1 MSLRWRPME
10 PKDVAGCAQ
19 IIAAHP
25 VIGLR
30 YGSAIKDL
38 GRAWLRLL
46 GAEAM
51 TTAVFEEVDRGRV
64 HLAGVGV
71 GVFVRNEFI
80 RELKRPRQ
88 FWVGP
93 ELTRR
98 VLNGNSPVL
107 SDKEVR
113 KANSGEG
120 LNELVWET
128 LTGPSFAKRTEMY
141 HLMGRA
147 YIEIHRGFRLKE
159 MITSQAES
167 PERLQWAIDAGGL
180 YWNAKAGR
188 YVKSLK
194 AKTEEFAR
202 NPHIVGIT
210 RELEFGRPGSW
221 VGTLFD
227 YHPPGFYFSASE
239 QRLLICAISNR
250 TATNPALAQKLDV
263 SLPTVKKMWLSIYGR
278 VGQCVPELLVD
289 EVNSGADSKR
299 GKEKRRRLLAYLQ
312 DHPEELRP
320 VLRRSNGQKP
330 PQPPSARKSRRAPS
344 IDKEFSAEEGMRI
357 RS

>member
-1 MSLRWRPME
+1 MSLRWRTME
-10 PKDVAGCAQ
+10 PKDVPGCAQ

-25 VIGLR
+25 VIGPR

-46 GAEAM
+46 GSEAM

-71 GVFVRNEFI
+71 GVFVRDEFI
-80 RELKRPRQ
+80 RELKTPRQ

-93 ELTRR
+93 ELTKRI
-98 VLNGNSPVL
+98 LNGNSPVL

-113 KANSGEG
+113 QANSGTG

-128 LTGPSFAKRTEMY
+128 ITGPSFAKRTEMY
-141 HLMGRA
+141 HLMGRT

-180 YWNAKAGR
+180 YWDTKSAS

-194 AKTEEFAR
+194 KSTEEFAR
-202 NPHIVGIT
+202 NPHVVGIT

-227 YHPPGFYFSASE
+227 YHPPRFHFSASE

-250 TATNPALAQKLDV
+250 TATNPALAQKLRV
-263 SLPTVKKMWLSIYGR
+263 SLPTVKKMWLCIYDR
-278 VGQCVPELLVD
+278 VTKLTPELIA
-289 EVNSGADSKR
+289 EAPKASSGSKR

-312 DHPEELRP
+312 EHPEELRP
-320 VLRRSNGQKP
+320 ILRRPNVPRNGDTP
-330 PQPPSARKSRRAPS
+330 AARA
-344 IDKEFSAEEGMRI
+344 
-357 RS
+357 

>member
-1 MSLRWRPME
+1 ME
-10 PKDVAGCAQ
+10 PEDVAECAK
-19 IIAAHP
+19 IVAAHP
-25 VIGLR
+25 VIGPR

-46 GAEAM
+46 GSEAM

-71 GVFVRNEFI
+71 GVFVRDEFI
-80 RELKRPRQ
+80 RELKTPRQ
-88 FWVGP
+88 FWVGA
-93 ELTRR
+93 ELTKR

-107 SDKEVR
+107 SDREVR
-113 KANSGEG
+113 EANSGEG

-128 LTGPSFAKRTEMY
+128 LTGLAFAKRTEMY
-141 HLMGRA
+141 HLMGRT

-167 PERLQWAIDAGGL
+167 AERLQWAIDAGGL
-180 YWNAKAGR
+180 YWDPKAGR
-188 YVKSLK
+188 YVKSLRK
-194 AKTEEFAR
+194 GTEEFAR
-202 NPHIVGIT
+202 NPHVVGIT

-227 YHPPGFYFSASE
+227 YHPPRFHFSAGE
-239 QRLLICAISNR
+239 QRLLICATSNR

-263 SLPTVKKMWLSIYGR
+263 SLTTVKKTWLAIYDR

-289 EVNSGADSKR
+289 DANSGAGSKR

-312 DHPEELRP
+312 DYPEELRP

-330 PQPPSARKSRRAPS
+330 RESPSARKSKRPS
-344 IDKEFSAEEGMRI
+344 IDKEISAEEGMRI

>member
-1 MSLRWRPME
+1 MSLGWRPME
-10 PKDVAGCAQ
+10 PEDVAECAE

-25 VIGLR
+25 VIGPR

-38 GRAWLRLL
+38 GRAWHRLL
-46 GAEAM
+46 GSEAM
-51 TTAVFEEVDRGRV
+51 TTAVFEEVDRGGA

-71 GVFVRNEFI
+71 GVFVRDEFI
-80 RELKRPRQ
+80 REMKTPRQ

-93 ELTRR
+93 ELTKRI
-98 VLNGNSPVL
+98 LNGNSPVL

-113 KANSGEG
+113 EANSGEG

-128 LTGPSFAKRTEMY
+128 ITGPSYAKRTEIY
-141 HLMGRA
+141 HLMGSA

-180 YWNAKAGR
+180 YWDTKAGR

-194 AKTEEFAR
+194 KGTDDFAR
-202 NPHIVGIT
+202 NPHVVGIT

-227 YHPPGFYFSASE
+227 YHPPRFHFSTAE

-263 SLPTVKKMWLSIYGR
+263 SLTTVKKTWLSVYNR
-278 VGQCVPELLVD
+278 VAAQAPELIAEDSKAVP
-289 EVNSGADSKR
+289 NSKR
-299 GKEKRRRLLAYLQ
+299 GKEKRRRLLSYLQ
-312 DHPEELRP
+312 EHPEELRP
-320 VLRRSNGQKP
+320 ALRRSNGQKAR
-330 PQPPSARKSRRAPS
+330 PSPS
-344 IDKEFSAEEGMRI
+344 VFRM
-357 RS
+357 